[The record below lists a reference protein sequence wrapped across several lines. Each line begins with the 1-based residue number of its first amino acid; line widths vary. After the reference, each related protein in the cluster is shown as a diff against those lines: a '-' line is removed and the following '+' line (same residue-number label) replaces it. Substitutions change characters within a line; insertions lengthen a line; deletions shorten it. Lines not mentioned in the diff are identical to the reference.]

1 MSQFSNNQKV
11 KLIAEKVNDEMPYV
25 KGAESYLSQEQMKGK
40 KYGMSYKV
48 YIADPGRVY
57 DGLEANE
64 DAITEVEYTINL
76 KNKGNSC
83 AVDSWDELVNI
94 EDFKKEILDKRAV
107 KLAKEIQD
115 DVIKNTIYRSNQ
127 VVVTTGAAD
136 FETLSDG
143 AAKLREVAVAGDA
156 VSFLTP
162 TTMGKIAAG
171 GLAKFLPD
179 DTMKKIYAKN
189 YLGEY
194 AGASQ
199 VEVQGLP
206 VITTP
211 SAAATFSVS
220 LGDVVK
226 DSSNH
231 ELGFAPVT
239 AGSIA
244 NGVAGASI
252 PFSAEGLKVVDVNG
266 KETDQDYIVMADAS
280 GKIPELRITVEGQG
294 YGNPNAWVKEGTSA
308 LSFSPMLSTST
319 KYEVG
324 AVRIKNALA
333 FDTYKFNKLAG
344 VETIGTEKADN
355 SPVTIECI
363 KGSNYKTRESLIRM
377 DAPFAAGL
385 PEPRQNVTVF
395 VKKA

>member
-1 MSQFSNNQKV
+1 MSQFSNNQRV

-127 VVVTTGAAD
+127 VVVTTGNAD

-156 VSFLTP
+156 VSFLSP

-179 DTMKKIYAKN
+179 DTMKKVYAKN

-211 SAAATFSVS
+211 ETMTATISLSEEAGHKGLNAVTSVAIT
-220 LGDVVK
+220 G
-226 DSSNH
+226 
-231 ELGFAPVT
+231 
-239 AGSIA
+239 
-244 NGVAGASI
+244 GVANASI
-252 PFSAEGLKVVDVNG
+252 PFSADGLKVVDVNG
-266 KETDQDYIVMADAS
+266 RETDQDYIVMADAS
-280 GKIPELRITVEGQG
+280 GNIPELRVTYPGQG
-294 YGNPNAWVKEGTSA
+294 FNNPNAWVASGTNTLTLAPVLASG
-308 LSFSPMLSTST
+308 T

-324 AVRIKNALA
+324 SVRIKNALA